1 MLNPFTR
8 RTDPYMLVVGMTGV
22 KMGDRLIQIGCEH
35 GGRLAAVAA
44 KVGLSGRAVAVVPD
58 AAAAERA
65 EKGAAAAGV
74 LVEVA
79 VAPPTAIGHEAHAFD
94 VAVVDDTAGLLG
106 ARDAAE
112 RRAAIAEVARVLR
125 PGGRVVFIGA
135 GVAGGLGGLLG
146 GGAPAPSFARSPEAV
161 AIMAANGFS
170 PLRPLADR
178 EALTFTEAI
187 KPR

>member
-8 RTDPYMLVVGMTGV
+8 RTDPYMLVVRMTGV

-58 AAAAERA
+58 AAAAARA
-65 EKGAAAAGV
+65 EKGAAEAGV
-74 LVEVA
+74 LVDVV
-79 VAPPTAIGHEAHAFD
+79 VAPPTALGQEIHAFD

-106 ARDAAE
+106 AREAAG
-112 RRAAIAEVARVLR
+112 RRAAIAEIARVLR
-125 PGGRVVFIGA
+125 PGGRAVFIGA
-135 GVAGGLGGLLG
+135 AAGGF
-146 GGAPAPSFARSPEAV
+146 GARLKSRTPAPSFATSADAPS
-161 AIMAANGFS
+161 IMAANGFS
-170 PLRPLADR
+170 LLRPLAER
-178 EALTFTEAI
+178 ESLAFAEAI

>member
-8 RTDPYMLVVGMTGV
+8 KGDPYMLVVGMTGV
-22 KMGDRLIQIGCEH
+22 KMGDRLIQVGCEH

-79 VAPPTAIGHEAHAFD
+79 VAPPSALGQDSLGFD
-94 VAVVDDTAGLLG
+94 VAVVDDTGGMLG
-106 ARDAAE
+106 GMDAA
-112 RRAAIAEVARVLR
+112 RRTAAVAELARVLR

-135 GVAGGLGGLLG
+135 GAAGGLGGLLKG
-146 GGAPAPSFARSPEAV
+146 AAPAPSFAGSPDAP
-161 AIMAANGFS
+161 AIMAASGFS
-170 PLRPLADR
+170 ALRPLAER
-178 EALTFTEAI
+178 EALTFSEAL